1 MTLPD
6 LLRFRS
12 SVPTRL
18 DMRVS
23 RQNQVANP
31 FARLSIEGFLNQHP
45 YLPEET
51 AIFGICEDGLPVL
64 LDFTDPMPG
73 SVLVAGTHLEG
84 SRQLLQ
90 LALSSTLRR
99 TLSHDLKIL
108 VVSQDPSAWQSMFRN
123 TGRHQ
128 LEILPIFDRLS
139 GAAILH
145 LSRTL
150 EQRMNGRSHGETSL
164 LFINDLHVVSQLD
177 LDVQMNLQWL
187 IDQGPQYGIW
197 SLADVAAKDIE
208 KIDSFVTS
216 FRTRILGQ
224 VDEPGLSARLAN
236 VRSID
241 TSKYHPTQ
249 QFCVRVNQ
257 NWMNFWLPGQ

>member
-6 LLRFRS
+6 LLQVRS
-12 SVPTRL
+12 PSPTRL
-18 DMRVS
+18 NMRVS
-23 RQNQVANP
+23 NQNQVVNP
-31 FARLSIEGFLNQHP
+31 FARLSLEGLLTQHP

-51 AIFGICEDGLPVL
+51 AVFGICDDGLPVL

-73 SVLVAGTHLEG
+73 SVLVCGTNLAG
-84 SRQLLQ
+84 SKQLLQ
-90 LALSSTLRR
+90 LALLSTLRR
-99 TLSHDLKIL
+99 TVAHDLNIL
-108 VVSQDPSAWQSMFRN
+108 IVSQDPSAWQSIIR
-123 TGRHQ
+123 TAGRHQ

-145 LSRTL
+145 LSRLL
-150 EQRMNGRSHGETSL
+150 EQRMNGRTHGETSL
-164 LFINDLHVVSQLD
+164 LFIDDVHSVSQLD

-197 SLADVAAKDIE
+197 SLAGMAAKDIE
-208 KIDSFVTS
+208 KIDSFVAS

>member
-6 LLRFRS
+6 LLQTRS
-12 SVPTRL
+12 PVPTRL
-18 DMRVS
+18 DLRIP
-23 RQNQVANP
+23 RQNQIANP
-31 FARLSIEGFLNQHP
+31 FSRLSLEGFLTQHP
-45 YLPEET
+45 YLPEDT
-51 AIFGICEDGLPVL
+51 AVLGICDDGLPVL

-73 SVLVAGTHLEG
+73 SVLVAGTHLPG

-99 TLSHDLKIL
+99 TVSHDLDIL
-108 VVSQDPSAWQSMFRN
+108 VVSQDPSAWQAVN
-123 TGRHQ
+123 KYTGRHH
-128 LEILPIFDRLS
+128 LEILPIYDRIS

-145 LSRTL
+145 LSRML
-150 EQRMNGRSHGETSL
+150 EQRMNGRSRGETIL
-164 LFINDLHVVSQLD
+164 LFIEDVHSVDQLD
-177 LDVQMNLQWL
+177 LDVQVNLQWL

-197 SLADVAAKDIE
+197 SLAGMSAKGVE
-208 KIDSFVTS
+208 KIDSFVAS
-216 FRTRILGQ
+216 FRTRILGH

-241 TSKYHPTQ
+241 TTYFHPSQ
-249 QFCVRVNQ
+249 QFCVRVKQ